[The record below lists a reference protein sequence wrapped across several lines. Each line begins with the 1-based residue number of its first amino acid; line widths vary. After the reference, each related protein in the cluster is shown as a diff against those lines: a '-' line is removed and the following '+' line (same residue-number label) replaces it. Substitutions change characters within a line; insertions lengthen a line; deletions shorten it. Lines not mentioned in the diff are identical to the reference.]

1 MNPGIEDHYPLA
13 PSQERC
19 NTSQSRLNRQTHGT
33 NKRVCIMAL
42 KMVVST
48 IFCREEQMLK
58 EFEFILGTNPK

>member
-1 MNPGIEDHYPLA
+1 
-13 PSQERC
+13 
-19 NTSQSRLNRQTHGT
+19 
-33 NKRVCIMAL
+33 MAL